1 MHKIRLWFNI
11 TSFYSSLF
19 QFLPFRDEII
29 FSSNTGYTIVING
42 VLLTG
47 TMNNQNEKIILP

>member
-19 QFLPFRDEII
+19 QFVPFRDEII
-29 FSSNTGYTIVING
+29 FSSNTGYTIV
-42 VLLTG
+42 TR
-47 TMNNQNEKIILP
+47 QWRSAYWKHE